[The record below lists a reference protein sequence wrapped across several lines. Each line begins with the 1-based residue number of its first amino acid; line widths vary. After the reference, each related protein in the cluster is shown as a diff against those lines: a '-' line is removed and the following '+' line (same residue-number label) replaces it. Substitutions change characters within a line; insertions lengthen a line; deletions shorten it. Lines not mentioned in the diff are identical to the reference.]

1 MSDYTIFYDVGES
14 LKQLL
19 GEELSPL
26 VELKN
31 IKFDSPAH
39 IKENASL
46 PCLSLFLFKVEENS
60 HLKNSDMRHINPPE
74 PNNPPIAMDLYYL
87 ITPFSK
93 EKDDELR
100 ISGRV
105 VQIFHDNPVL
115 RGRMLKKS
123 LDGGSEKFR
132 MGLYSLPF
140 DELFQLWQSFKEE
153 SFGLSLCYKVTPV
166 EIDSQRE
173 LQLPRRVV
181 EKQDE
186 YYQKTVKK
194 VK

>member
-1 MSDYTIFYDVGES
+1 MSDYTVFYDIGES

-19 GEELSPL
+19 AEKLSPL

-46 PCLSLFLFKVEENS
+46 PCLSLFLFKIEENP
-60 HLKNSDMRHINPPE
+60 HLKNSDMRHINSPDPHYT
-74 PNNPPIAMDLYYL
+74 PVSMDLYYL

-100 ISGRV
+100 IAGRI
-105 VQIFHDNPVL
+105 VQIFNDNSIL

-123 LDGGSEKFR
+123 LDGASEKFHIV
-132 MGLYSLPF
+132 LYSLPF
-140 DELFQLWQSFKEE
+140 EEIFQLWQSFKEE
-153 SFGLSLCYKVTPV
+153 PFALSLCYKVTPV
-166 EIDSQRE
+166 EIDSRRE

-181 EKQDE
+181 EKQDQ
-186 YYQKTVKK
+186 YYQKSIKK